1 MQVTAY
7 YVRCAKTNN
16 HTVREAACQCIAELF
31 MKIEQSAVK
40 PQLAK
45 LQSTLR
51 RCLKDDSW
59 TVSLIQGLPKLSPLG
74 ETKSSR
80 LYFLMSGHQICIER
94 KHVQFVR
101 QSLIDFKWGSSRPG
115 QLQAP

>member
-1 MQVTAY
+1 MSCIVWCSISLYVISGLQVTAY

-31 MKIEQSAVK
+31 MKIDRSAVR

-45 LQSTLR
+45 LQRTLR

-59 TVSLIQGLPKLSPLG
+59 TVSLYFRVLG
-74 ETKSSR
+74 HVESR
-80 LYFLMSGHQICIER
+80 S
-94 KHVQFVR
+94 
-101 QSLIDFKWGSSRPG
+101 
-115 QLQAP
+115 